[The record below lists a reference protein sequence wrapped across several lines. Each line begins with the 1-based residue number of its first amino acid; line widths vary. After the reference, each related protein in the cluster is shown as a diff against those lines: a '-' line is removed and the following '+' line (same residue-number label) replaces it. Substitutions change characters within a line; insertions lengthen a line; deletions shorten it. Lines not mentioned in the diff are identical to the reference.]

1 MKKVTKT
8 PPPHFHNF
16 FDALFEK
23 PKIKSVDSKKLK
35 IWTVV
40 SVTGVALAVAAPYL
54 TVIVMSKV
62 NQTIFINA
70 QKKLDAIEESQSF
83 TEHNILKERLSLTH
97 TPNYSTAKPYSYK
110 VSPDQIIFGN
120 GFELDI
126 KNSKGLNEDF
136 THRDLEIKAKTGYS
150 SVEPLAQYNFT
161 DLIYKDMTDPI
172 GVFIS
177 GNLIENYEIQI
188 DKSKSSWAK
197 VYQLEE
203 KWNIKTGYVINY
215 QSPKSDSSQSYM
227 YMTRYWIFP
236 DGVGVTV
243 EKGGVFDGTL
253 TPDST
258 KTTPQEDLDV
268 INQYSQGMLGQLQ
281 SNFVMTTEK

>member
-1 MKKVTKT
+1 
-8 PPPHFHNF
+8 
-16 FDALFEK
+16 
-23 PKIKSVDSKKLK
+23 
-35 IWTVV
+35 
-40 SVTGVALAVAAPYL
+40 
-54 TVIVMSKV
+54 MSKV
-62 NQTIFINA
+62 NQTIFISA

-83 TEHNILKERLSLTH
+83 TEHNILKENLSLTH
-97 TPNYSTAKPYSYK
+97 TPDYSKAKPYSYK
-110 VSPDQIIFGN
+110 ISPDKIIFGN

-136 THRDLEIKAKTGYS
+136 TQRDLEIKAKTGYS

-177 GNLIENYEIQI
+177 GNLIENYEIQV
-188 DKSKSSWAK
+188 DKSKGSWAK

-215 QSPKSDSSQSYM
+215 QSPKSDNSQSYM

-258 KTTPQEDLDV
+258 KTTTQEDLDV